1 MKKIWS
7 VLLSLTFLISLFPS
21 LVSAAQSKNFEQ
33 ELTQFLKEASAV
45 RGFNVTKDNIE
56 ETLSYYGESIEDF
69 QTIKELKLELG
80 EVIKADS
87 SNLDFI
93 YKEYNLTKDG
103 LIQLLKDNGEELT
116 DYIFIDDLEE
126 SVYFYAEENFERDP
140 NFDQDLVNYLVEVS
154 KKRGYEVT
162 EKAFTALLASYE
174 FSLEDFESVKELNE
188 FMGEVIKADLSNLS
202 YFNKN
207 YGLDKQTLLQL
218 LKDNGEDI
226 NDYIYIDDLEETVWA
241 LNGGDFEGDIAE
253 DLLPI
258 FEEDLG
264 LTNEE
269 LQRIE
274 DHLMSL
280 EERFS
285 DPAAIERLE
294 TLADR
299 MMAFEEFDVATELT
313 AEQLA
318 EIASIYEELLSIF
331 NLKVTYS
338 LVKNGEESPMSL
350 ADLMKMEELTDANL
364 KIMIYTTDGKFLA
377 DLLITSD
384 MVDSE
389 TITNAGQQLYH
400 SANEVT
406 KTIEKAPAVS
416 KQKSKTKEVKTVKGA
431 KLPDTA
437 SDYMTNGLIGL
448 FIILLGSLMYRKVRK
463 A

>member
-7 VLLSLTFLISLFPS
+7 VLLSLTLLISLFPS
-21 LVSAAQSKNFEQ
+21 LTSAAQSKNFEQ
-33 ELTQFLKEASAV
+33 ELTQYLREASDI

-56 ETLSYYGESIEDF
+56 ETLSNYGESIEDF
-69 QTIKELKLELG
+69 QSIKELKLELG
-80 EVIKADS
+80 VVIKADL
-87 SNLDFI
+87 SNLGFI
-93 YKEYNLTKDG
+93 YKEYGLTKDG

-116 DYIFIDDLEE
+116 DYIFVDDLEE
-126 SVYFYAEENFERDP
+126 AVYFYAEETIERDP
-140 NFDQDLVNYLVEVS
+140 NFDKDLVNYLVEVS
-154 KKRGYEVT
+154 KKRGFEVT
-162 EKAFTALLASYE
+162 EKSFSDLLASYE
-174 FSLEDFESVKELNE
+174 ISLEDFASVKELNE

-202 YFNKN
+202 YFNEN
-207 YGLDKQTLLQL
+207 FGLDKQALLQL
-218 LKDNGEDI
+218 LQDNGEDI
-226 NDYIYIDDLEETVWA
+226 NDYIYIDDLEETVWV
-241 LNGGDFEGDIAE
+241 LDGGDFEGDIAE

-258 FEEDLG
+258 FEQELG

-269 LQRIE
+269 LERIE
-274 DHLMSL
+274 DHLLSL

-285 DPAAIERLE
+285 DPATIERLE
-294 TLADR
+294 RLADR
-299 MMAFEEFDVATELT
+299 MMAFEEFEVATELT

-350 ADLMKMEELTDANL
+350 SDLMKMEELTDANL

-389 TITNAGQQLYH
+389 TITNAGQQMYH
-400 SANEVT
+400 SANEVS
-406 KTIEKAPAVS
+406 KTIEKAPAPS
-416 KQKSKTKEVKTVKGA
+416 KKRNKNQEGKTVKGA
-431 KLPDTA
+431 KLPNTA
-437 SDYMTNGLIGL
+437 SDYLTNSLIGL
-448 FIILLGSLMYRKVRK
+448 FMILLGSLMYRKVRK

>member
-1 MKKIWS
+1 MKKIWLA
-7 VLLSLTFLISLFPS
+7 LLSLTLVISLFPS
-21 LVSAAQSKNFEQ
+21 LTSAAQSKKFEQ
-33 ELTQFLKEASAV
+33 ELTQFLKEASTV
-45 RGFNVTKDNIE
+45 RGFKITKDDIE
-56 ETLSYYGESIEDF
+56 ETLSYYDESIEDF
-69 QTIKELKLELG
+69 QSIKELKLELG
-80 EVIKADS
+80 QIIKADS

-93 YKEYNLTKDG
+93 YKEYSLTKDS

-126 SVYFYAEENFERDP
+126 SVYFYAEETIERDP
-140 NFDQDLVNYLVEVS
+140 NFDKDFVIYLAEVS
-154 KKRGYEVT
+154 KKRGFEIT
-162 EKAFTALLASYE
+162 EEAFSALLASYE
-174 FSLEDFESVKELNE
+174 FSLEDFASVKELNE

-202 YFNKN
+202 YFNEN
-207 YGLDKQTLLQL
+207 FGLDKQALLQL
-218 LKDNGEDI
+218 LQDNGEDI
-226 NDYIYIDDLEETVWA
+226 NDYIYIDDLEETVWV
-241 LNGGDFEGDIAE
+241 LEGGDFEGDIAE

-258 FEEDLG
+258 FEEELG

-285 DPAAIERLE
+285 DPATIERLE
-294 TLADR
+294 SLADR

-313 AEQLA
+313 AQQLA

-350 ADLMKMEELTDANL
+350 TDLMKMEELTDANL

-384 MVDSE
+384 MVDSD
-389 TITNAGQQLYH
+389 TITNAGQQVYY
-400 SANEVT
+400 SANEVK
-406 KTIEKAPAVS
+406 KTIKQAPAVS
-416 KQKSKTKEVKTVKGA
+416 KQNNKTIEYKTVKGA

-437 SDYMTNGLIGL
+437 SDYLTNSLIGL